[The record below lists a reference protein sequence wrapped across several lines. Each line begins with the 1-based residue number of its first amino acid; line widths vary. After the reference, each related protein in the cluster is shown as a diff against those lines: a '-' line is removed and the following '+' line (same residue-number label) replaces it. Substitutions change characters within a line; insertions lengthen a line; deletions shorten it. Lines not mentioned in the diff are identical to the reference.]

1 MKSQIIISALFLL
14 AVLSSADP
22 WLYQDPDFLQGA
34 NFYPASFQPGS
45 ITPLEL
51 VASPYLYLLGR
62 GFDYRALPSKQNLT
76 GNATKLG
83 GSLKVSFAPPAIS
96 FNGFEEKSL
105 NYAQAKSSLR
115 VSQNGTWTRLD
126 IPGLL

>member
-1 MKSQIIISALFLL
+1 MRCPIIISALLLL
-14 AVLSSADP
+14 AALSSASP
-22 WLYQDPDFLQGA
+22 WLYQDPDFLQGS
-34 NFYPASFQPGS
+34 NFYPATFQPGS

-51 VASPYLYLLGR
+51 VASPCLYLLGQ
-62 GFDYRALPSKQNLT
+62 GFDYRAHPIWQSQA

-83 GSLKVSFAPPAIS
+83 GNLNVSFAPPTIS
-96 FNGFEEKSL
+96 FNGFEEKGL

-115 VSQNGTWTRLD
+115 IAQNGTWTRLD